1 MSVVSISSSE
11 YALRR
16 RRLMNEM
23 EPGSIAVIPGATL
36 QRRNRDI
43 FYPFRQDS
51 DFYYLTGF
59 CEPDALLVL
68 VPLREQGE
76 TILFCREKDP
86 KLEQRDGAI
95 LGPEA
100 AVANIGVDDAFPV
113 ADEDEIL
120 PGLLESRHRIYMT
133 MGEYPTFD
141 ARILSYVA
149 HIRGRESGG
158 AQPPGEFV
166 SLKHLLHEHRIYKS
180 AAEIEVMRQAVE
192 ISANAHMRAMQ
203 AVRPGMVES
212 ELEAELVYEFMRNG
226 AVSAAYPSIVGGGE
240 NACVLHY
247 INNNCA
253 LNAGELVLIDAGCE
267 YQHYA
272 GDITRTFP
280 INGRYSA
287 AQKAI
292 YNIVLAAN
300 MAAIELCRPG
310 VHFNAPHEAAVQVM
324 VAGLIDLGILHG
336 NADELIADGSY
347 LVFCPHKSSHWLG
360 IDVHDVGDYRFHD
373 EWRPLQP
380 GMVLTI
386 EPGIYIPQ
394 NTKSENVPE
403 QYLGMGIRIED
414 DVLITTNGC
423 DVLSKS
429 VAKEIDAIEKL
440 MQCQ

>member
-1 MSVVSISSSE
+1 LSVVSISSSE
-11 YALRR
+11 YARRR

-23 EPGSIAVIPGATL
+23 EPGSIAVIPAATL

-59 CEPDALLVL
+59 SEPDALLVL

-76 TILFCREKDP
+76 AILFCREKDP
-86 KLEQRDGAI
+86 KLEQRDGVI

-100 AVANIGVDDAFPV
+100 AVTTIGVDDAFPV

-133 MGEYPTFD
+133 MGEYPSFD

-166 SLKHLLHEHRIYKS
+166 SLKHLLHEHRLFKS
-180 AAEIEVMRQAVE
+180 PMEIALMRQAAE
-192 ISANAHMRAMQ
+192 ISANAHLRAMRK
-203 AVRPGMVES
+203 VRLGMLES
-212 ELEAELVYEFMRNG
+212 QLEAELVYEFMRSG
-226 AVSAAYPSIVGGGE
+226 AVAAAYPSIVGGGE

-247 INNNCA
+247 TDNNCT
-253 LNAGELVLIDAGCE
+253 LNSGELVLIDAGCE

-272 GDITRTFP
+272 GDITRTLP
-280 INGRYSA
+280 INGSYSP
-287 AQKAI
+287 AQKAL

-300 MAAIELCRPG
+300 KAAIELCRPG
-310 VHFNAPHEAAVQVM
+310 QHFNAPHEAAVTVM
-324 VAGLIDLGILHG
+324 VEGLIKLGILQG
-336 NADELIADGSY
+336 VRDEIIANADY
-347 LVFCPHKSSHWLG
+347 LAFCPHKSSHWLG
-360 IDVHDVGDYRFHD
+360 IDVHDVGDYRLHD

-386 EPGIYIPQ
+386 EPGIYIPRTAQ
-394 NTKSENVPE
+394 TAKVPE
-403 QYLGMGIRIED
+403 QYRGMGIRIED
-414 DVLITTNGC
+414 DVLITEAGY
-423 DVLSKS
+423 DVLSSS
-429 VAKEIDAIEKL
+429 VAKETAAIEKL
-440 MQCQ
+440 MQVQ

>member
-1 MSVVSISSSE
+1 MNVVSISSRE
-11 YALRR
+11 YARRR

-23 EPGSIAVIPGATL
+23 EPGSIAVIPGASQ

-76 TILFCREKDP
+76 SILFCREKDP

-100 AVANIGVDDAFPV
+100 AIASIGVDDAFPV

-120 PGLLESRHRIYMT
+120 PGLIESRHRIYMT
-133 MGEYPTFD
+133 MGEYPSID
-141 ARILSYVA
+141 ARVMSYVA

-158 AQPPGEFV
+158 AEPPREFV

-180 AAEIEVMRQAVE
+180 AAEIQLMRQAAE
-192 ISANAHMRAMQ
+192 ISANAHLRAMQ
-203 AVRPGMVES
+203 RVRPGMLEG

-226 AVSAAYPSIVGGGE
+226 APAAAYPSIVGGGE

-247 INNNCA
+247 VNNNCV

-267 YQHYA
+267 YEHYA

-280 INGRYSA
+280 VDGRYSA
-287 AQKAI
+287 AQKEI

-300 MAAIELCRPG
+300 LAAIDLCRPG
-310 VHFNAPHEAAVQVM
+310 EHFNAPHEAAVEVM
-324 VAGLIDLGILHG
+324 VEGLIELGILHG
-336 NADELIADGSY
+336 DADELIADGSY
-347 LVFCPHKSSHWLG
+347 LLFSPHKSSHWLG

-373 EWRPLQP
+373 EWRPLEP

-386 EPGIYIPQ
+386 EPGIYISRGTASAQ
-394 NTKSENVPE
+394 VPE
-403 QYLGMGIRIED
+403 QYIGIGIRIED
-414 DVLITTNGC
+414 DVLITHYGC

-429 VAKEIDAIEKL
+429 IAKETSAIELL
-440 MQCQ
+440 MQAP

>member
-1 MSVVSISSSE
+1 
-11 YALRR
+11 
-16 RRLMNEM
+16 MNEM
-23 EPGSIAVIPGATL
+23 APGSIAVIPGASQ

-86 KLEQRDGAI
+86 QLEQRDGAI

-100 AVANIGVDDAFPV
+100 AVQSIGVDDAFPV

-133 MGEYPTFD
+133 MGEYPAFD
-141 ARILSYVA
+141 ARVLSYVA

-180 AAEIEVMRQAVE
+180 AAEIQVMRRAVE
-192 ISANAHMRAMQ
+192 ISANAHLRAMQ
-203 AVRPGMVES
+203 SVRPDMLES
-212 ELEAELVYEFMRNG
+212 ELEAELVYEFMRSG
-226 AVSAAYPSIVGGGE
+226 AVAAAYPSIVGGGE

-247 INNNCA
+247 VNNNCA

-272 GDITRTFP
+272 ADITRTFP
-280 INGRYSA
+280 VNGRFSA
-287 AQKAI
+287 AQKEI
-292 YNIVLAAN
+292 YDIVLAAN
-300 MAAIELCRPG
+300 LAAIELCRPG
-310 VHFNAPHEAAVQVM
+310 QPFNAPHEAAVNVM
-324 VAGLIDLGILHG
+324 VEGLIELGILHG
-336 NADELIADGSY
+336 DADDLIAQGSY

-373 EWRPLQP
+373 EWRPLES

-386 EPGIYIPQ
+386 EPGIYIPR
-394 NTKSENVPE
+394 TAASATVPA
-403 QYLGMGIRIED
+403 QYIGMGIRIED
-414 DVLITTNGC
+414 DVLITDSGRE
-423 DVLSKS
+423 VLSKS
-429 VAKEIDAIEKL
+429 VAKETSTIEQL
-440 MQCQ
+440 MQV

>member
-1 MSVVSISSSE
+1 MVSISSSE
-11 YALRR
+11 YARRR

-23 EPGSIAVIPGATL
+23 EPGSIAVIPGATQ
-36 QRRNRDI
+36 QRRNRDV

-76 TILFCREKDP
+76 SILFCREKDP

-100 AVANIGVDDAFPV
+100 AIAHIGVDDAFPV

-133 MGEYPTFD
+133 MGEYPAFD
-141 ARILSYVA
+141 ARVLSYVA

-166 SLKHLLHEHRIYKS
+166 SLKHLLHEHRLYKS
-180 AAEIEVMRQAVE
+180 AAEIQVMRQAVE
-192 ISANAHMRAMQ
+192 ISANAHLRAMQ
-203 AVRPGMVES
+203 SVRPGMLES
-212 ELEAELVYEFMRNG
+212 ELEAELVYEFMRSG
-226 AVSAAYPSIVGGGE
+226 AVAAAYPSIVGGGE

-247 INNNCA
+247 VNNNCA
-253 LNAGELVLIDAGCE
+253 LTAGELVLIDAGCE

-280 INGRYSA
+280 VNGHYSA
-287 AQKAI
+287 AQKEI
-292 YNIVLAAN
+292 YDVVLAAN
-300 MAAIELCRPG
+300 LAAIELCRPG
-310 VHFNAPHEAAVQVM
+310 EHFNAPHEAAVNVM
-324 VAGLIDLGILHG
+324 VQGLIELGILHG
-336 NADELIADGSY
+336 DADQLIADGSY

-373 EWRPLQP
+373 AWRPLEP

-386 EPGIYIPQ
+386 EPGIYIP
-394 NTKSENVPE
+394 SGAASANVPE
-403 QYLGMGIRIED
+403 QYIGMGIRIED
-414 DVLITTNGC
+414 DVLITDNGC

-429 VAKEIDAIEKL
+429 IAKETSAIEQL
-440 MQCQ
+440 MQAQ